1 MESLYN
7 VLFATI
13 EEARAAIDA
22 VTLPQGCSLVKNR
35 TRPNLLELRCC
46 KGRKFRSQH
55 NENLPASKRRET
67 SSQMTGCPYR
77 LVIYRHSF
85 ISSWRIR
92 RSRND
97 TANEHNHEILPPTA
111 LARFR
116 NIVIE
121 KRKAQIM
128 SLYKL
133 GLKPI
138 QILKHLQEI
147 DNDPGIQALTR
158 HDIYNM
164 VRKHNQQQKQQE
176 QQHEEQ
182 DEQQNEPTDEE
193 QIELQNEQ
201 TA

>member
-7 VLFATI
+7 LTFQTI
-13 EEARAAIDA
+13 EEARAAVDA
-22 VTLPQGCSLVKNR
+22 VALPLGCSLVKNR

-55 NENLPASKRRET
+55 NPNLPPSKRRET

-85 ISSWRIR
+85 ISLWRIR

-97 TANEHNHEILPPTA
+97 TANEHNHEVLPPTA
-111 LARFR
+111 LSRFR

-121 KRKAQIM
+121 QRKPQIM

-164 VRKHNQQQKQQE
+164 VRKHNQQQQQQQE
-176 QQHEEQ
+176 EEQQQQQQQQQNEQDNEQQ
-182 DEQQNEPTDEE
+182 DEQ
-193 QIELQNEQ
+193 